1 MPIADDETAPNSLTR
16 RTLEV
21 CVDSAAGLLAAVRA
35 GADRIEL
42 CSALG
47 LAGLT
52 PPPGLMRLAATLSC
66 PAYAMIRPNPGDYVL
81 TPSDIDV
88 MRGDI
93 DAALEVGLPGVVLG
107 ACRPGGEL
115 DEEVLGRL
123 IEQADGRGATLHR
136 VFDAAPDMSRALDIA
151 IVLGFERVLTSGGAP
166 GAPQGVDV
174 IAGLVE
180 QSAGR
185 ISVMAGAGLN
195 PGNLAEVI
203 RRTGVHEVH
212 GSCGA
217 PFAWPDARRAATLD
231 RVYGG
236 GFSAIRVT
244 DEATVAAMVAILREM
259 D

>member
-1 MPIADDETAPNSLTR
+1 M
-16 RTLEV
+16 
-21 CVDSAAGLLAAVRA
+21 RA

-52 PPPGLMRLAATLSC
+52 PPPGLMRLAATLPC
-66 PAYAMIRPNPGDYVL
+66 PAYAMIRPSPGDYVL
-81 TPSDIDV
+81 TPGDIDV

-93 DAALEVGLPGVVLG
+93 DAALEAGLPGVVLG

-115 DEEVLGRL
+115 DEDVLGRL

-136 VFDAAPDMSRALDIA
+136 VFDAAPDMSRALEIA
-151 IVLGFERVLTSGGAP
+151 IALGFERVLTSGGAP

-195 PGNLAEVI
+195 PGNVADVI
-203 RRTGVHEVH
+203 ARTGVREVH

-217 PFAWPDARRAATLD
+217 PFVWPDAARAVTLD
-231 RVYGG
+231 RVYGA
-236 GFSAIRVT
+236 GFSAVRVT
-244 DEATVAAMVAILREM
+244 DEATVAAIVAILR
-259 D
+259 DLD